1 MNGSGDGYEM
11 TLGIL
16 ERAVYRNKEYSDIQG
31 KGRKQNKQMKQD
43 YNNKDV
49 RMDRSGEDADASAR
63 RTWTSDG
70 HRSWGL
76 GDWDWGLEFCM

>member
-1 MNGSGDGYEM
+1 
-11 TLGIL
+11 
-16 ERAVYRNKEYSDIQG
+16 
-31 KGRKQNKQMKQD
+31 MKQD

-49 RMDRSGEDADASAR
+49 KMDRSGEDADASAR

>member
-1 MNGSGDGYEM
+1 MVF
-11 TLGIL
+11 GIL
-16 ERAVYRNKEYSDIQG
+16 KRPVYRNKEYGDIQG
-31 KGRKQNKQMKQD
+31 KGKKNRQMKQL

-49 RMDRSGEDADASAR
+49 KQVRSGEDADASAR

-76 GDWDWGLEFCM
+76 GNWDWGLEFCM